1 MFYVIK
7 GKKTFVITFEV
18 EGPSFDE
25 LIFDTIR
32 FSRIIIE
39 LNLIESS
46 LALLVVK

>member
-25 LIFDTIR
+25 LIFDTN
-32 FSRIIIE
+32 RIILSIISCE
-39 LNLIESS
+39 MIYP
-46 LALLVVK
+46 